1 MLVLSRKVGEKIL
14 VPDREVVVTVVAIE
28 GNRVRLGIT
37 APADVDVYREEIF
50 WQIGQD
56 SFVSP
61 PGRRR
66 RSPSAVK
73 RSSHGAPLSHVPSD
87 RDPAAGHGPGQD

>member
-14 VPDREVVVTVVAIE
+14 LPDHEVVVTVVAIE
-28 GNRVRLGIT
+28 RNRVRLGIT

-50 WQIGQD
+50 WEICQD

-61 PGRRR
+61 PPKG
-66 RSPSAVK
+66 
-73 RSSHGAPLSHVPSD
+73 
-87 RDPAAGHGPGQD
+87 